1 MSDHEKAE
9 EHVEDLEVPEQESE
23 DVSGG
28 VLIGLL
34 LPAVQKAPGNQGGA
48 QLPAVQRGQKVQPG
62 GLDRFQTGGSH

>member
-9 EHVEDLEVPEQESE
+9 DHVEDLEVPEQESE
-23 DVSGG
+23 DVNGG

-34 LPAVQKAPGNQGGA
+34 LPAVQKAPPEAGGI
-48 QLPAVQRGQKVQPG
+48 RGQKVQPG

>member
-9 EHVEDLEVPEQESE
+9 EHVEDLEVPDEQSE
-23 DVSGG
+23 DVTGG

-34 LPAVQKAPGNQGGA
+34 LPAVQKAPA
-48 QLPAVQRGQKVQPG
+48 ELPAVQRGQKVQPG